1 MKSHNLAA
9 VRFASGFRGTQ
20 EEIMYFRKDEKN
32 RNEDTNDLQ
41 RACTH
46 ASSNTEEE
54 RTFWTE
60 MVGRNRIVNDNI
72 LNKLSTEEI

>member
-1 MKSHNLAA
+1 
-9 VRFASGFRGTQ
+9 
-20 EEIMYFRKDEKN
+20 MYFRKDEKN

-46 ASSNTEEE
+46 AASNTEEE
-54 RTFWTE
+54 RTSWTE
-60 MVGRNRIVNDNI
+60 MVWRNRIVNDNI